1 MTPTNQLLL
10 SEVLGLSAE
19 IQKMFNVLFA
29 DYKVNVKEYQLLKT
43 INKLSAQERNIATL
57 RASGYKNE
65 LEITNV
71 IKKLRNKDLIK
82 IDNSDFIILTDKGI
96 SFLQKTESYDQFIDA
111 PFTSLSKL
119 EKIMFLKLLSKIHT
133 PVILESIS

>member
-57 RASGYKNE
+57 RASGYKSK
-65 LEITNV
+65 LEIVNV
-71 IKKLRNKDLIK
+71 IKNLE
-82 IDNSDFIILTDKGI
+82 T
-96 SFLQKTESYDQFIDA
+96 KTC
-111 PFTSLSKL
+111 SK
-119 EKIMFLKLLSKIHT
+119 
-133 PVILESIS
+133 